1 MGISSEKVAF
11 LCNIQRSCAFYN
23 KSHKIHNKW
32 KKTICNHVAFY
43 LHLIFNFM
51 QQRRW

>member
-32 KKTICNHVAFY
+32 KKDY
-43 LHLIFNFM
+43 LQPCCFLLASYL
-51 QQRRW
+51 